1 MNASN
6 SIQEQL
12 QEIVDNS
19 NTIKALVAQE
29 ALDYTSDNF
38 ISFFQDLAQ
47 HGCISGMIS
56 SLVYYTDTE
65 AFFDNHYEEIIELK
79 INFEEAIGRPLEISH
94 QVKNYLAWFAFEQVA
109 YQLTIELGL
118 EI

>member
-6 SIQEQL
+6 SIREQL
-12 QEIVDNS
+12 QEIADNS
-19 NTIKALVAQE
+19 NTIKALFAQE
-29 ALDYTSDNF
+29 ALDYTSENF

-65 AFFDNHYEEIIELK
+65 AFFDTHYEEIIKLK
-79 INFEEAIGRPLEISH
+79 TNFEEETGQFLKIPH

-109 YQLTIELGL
+109 YQLTIELGF